1 LRGFLYLEHFQL
13 SDLAEKMAEARQSVG
28 IGISFALVTAI
39 MWGIVPIA
47 MKQVLTDM
55 QPNTLVWYRF
65 SISAVGLGIIL
76 GLRHQLPNLRV
87 FRRKRWIGIL
97 LIALIGLSSNFILFS
112 SALRYLTPTVSQVIG
127 QLSPVGLMFASVLV
141 LKENMRPTQIIG
153 AVILVIGLLL
163 FFNSNLIE
171 IFTKM
176 SDFTK
181 GIIMGVCASLIW
193 VFYAVAQK
201 VLLRRLG
208 SQQILLML
216 YVLCSIVVLPFATL
230 SEIYNLSS
238 WQLGCLLFCGLNTV
252 IAYGALAEA
261 MARWQ
266 AAQVSAIVTLT
277 PLFTLL
283 FSDVLAIFWPHMFTF
298 QTLNLI
304 AYFGA
309 FMVVAGAMFS
319 AIGHRLLPKRK
330 EKNLVDTMSAK

>member
-1 LRGFLYLEHFQL
+1 MG
-13 SDLAEKMAEARQSVG
+13 EAKQSVG
-28 IGISFALVTAI
+28 LGITFALITAV

-55 QPNTLVWYRF
+55 QPHTLVWYRF
-65 SISAVGLGIIL
+65 FISAVGLGIVL
-76 GLRHQLPNLRV
+76 GLRRQLPNLRV

-97 LIALIGLSSNFILFS
+97 LVALIALSGNFVLFS
-112 SALRYLTPTVSQVIG
+112 SALQYLTPTVSQVIG
-127 QLSPVGLMFASVLV
+127 QISPVGLMVASVLV
-141 LKENMRPTQIIG
+141 LKEKMRPTQIAG

-171 IFTKM
+171 IFTRM
-176 SDFTK
+176 TDFTK

-208 SQQILLML
+208 SQQILLLL
-216 YVLCSIVVLPFATL
+216 YVLCSVVILPFATL
-230 SEIYNLSS
+230 NEVFNLNT
-238 WQLGCLLFCGLNTV
+238 WQLGCLIFCGLNTV

-283 FSDVLAIFWPHMFTF
+283 FSDLLAIFWPDMFTF

-330 EKNLVDTMSAK
+330 EKRLADISSAK

>member
-1 LRGFLYLEHFQL
+1 MVEV
-13 SDLAEKMAEARQSVG
+13 KQSVG
-28 IGISFALVTAI
+28 LGITFALITAV

-65 SISAVGLGIIL
+65 SLSAIGLGIIL
-76 GLRHQLPNLRV
+76 GLRKQLPNLRV

-97 LIALIGLSSNFILFS
+97 LVALIALSVNFILFS
-112 SALRYLTPTVSQVIG
+112 SALKYLTPTVSQVIG
-127 QLSPVGLMFASVLV
+127 QLSPIGLMVASVFI
-141 LKENMRPTQIIG
+141 LKENIRPTQIAG

-163 FFNSNLIE
+163 FFNTNLIE

-176 SDFTK
+176 TDFTK
-181 GIIMGVCASLIW
+181 GIIMGVCAALIW

-208 SQQILLML
+208 SQQILLLL
-216 YVLCSIVVLPFATL
+216 YVLCTVVILPFATL
-230 SEIYNLSS
+230 NEIFNLSA
-238 WQLGCLLFCGLNTV
+238 WQLGCLIFCGLNTV

-283 FSDVLAIFWPHMFTF
+283 FSDLLSIFWPHMFAF

-309 FMVVAGAMFS
+309 FMVVFGAMFS
-319 AIGHRLLPKRK
+319 AVGHRLMPKRK
-330 EKNLVDTMSAK
+330 ERNLIDASIK

>member
-1 LRGFLYLEHFQL
+1 MGEV
-13 SDLAEKMAEARQSVG
+13 KQSVG
-28 IGISFALVTAI
+28 LGITFALITAV

-65 SISAVGLGIIL
+65 SISAIGLGIVL
-76 GLRHQLPNLRV
+76 GLRKQLPNLRV

-97 LIALIGLSSNFILFS
+97 LIALIALSGNFILFS
-112 SALRYLTPTVSQVIG
+112 SALKYLTPTVSQVIG
-127 QLSPVGLMFASVLV
+127 QLSPVGLMLASVLI
-141 LKENMRPTQIIG
+141 LKENMRPTQVIG
-153 AVILVIGLLL
+153 AIILVLGLLL
-163 FFNSNLIE
+163 FFNTNLIE

-181 GIIMGVCASLIW
+181 GIIMGVCAAFIW

-208 SQQILLML
+208 SQQILLLL
-216 YVLCSIVVLPFATL
+216 YVLCTIVILPFATL
-230 SEIYNLSS
+230 NEIFNLNS

-252 IAYGALAEA
+252 IAYGSLAEA

-283 FSDVLAIFWPHMFTF
+283 FSDLLSIFWPDMFTF
-298 QTLNLI
+298 QTLNSI
-304 AYFGA
+304 AYLGA

-319 AIGHRLLPKRK
+319 AVGHRLLPKRK
-330 EKNLVDTMSAK
+330 EKRLTDISSVK